1 MISTSLTQ
9 DPTPIELTFP
19 PMLGQE
25 EFRHLGY
32 ALIDLVARHLYQVR
46 LRSPYRPVSAEA
58 RQALELVSLPE
69 NGVAAE
75 EIVAFFEER
84 IQPHPTFGTGHPRG
98 FGWIAGGPDPM
109 AVLGSLL
116 ASALNPNCIGG
127 DQSATYLELA
137 VLRWLK
143 ELVGFPTEGSAGLLL
158 SGGTQATLVCLMAAR
173 NAAATAAG
181 WNPRAEGL
189 QRYPTPLVLYASEQT
204 HHCVAGAVEVLGLGQ
219 HHLRSIA
226 STDDFHLD
234 LAALQATVRGDREEG
249 LQPFCVVATAGTT
262 NTGAID
268 PLDAIA
274 DFCEREGLWL
284 HVDGSYGAF
293 GRLDPRIASRYC
305 GMERADSL
313 TLDPHKWL
321 SIPYECGCALV
332 RNREQLVATFAVPP
346 PDYLRET
353 LGEVRFTD
361 YSMQLSRG
369 FGALKLWMALMSA
382 GRAGLV
388 ALVSRHNSLARQ
400 LAERIDETP
409 DLERMAPVEL
419 STVCFRAV
427 PQHLRED
434 DAALDALNKAVM
446 REVQL
451 EGEAF
456 LSGTT
461 LRERFV
467 LRACVLHAMTTEEDI
482 VALVEAVQRA
492 VERLVGRH
500 TCNTSADTLPGVSE
514 SALQREELS

>member
-1 MISTSLTQ
+1 MGITPLTT
-9 DPTPIELTFP
+9 DPSPIELTFP
-19 PMLGQE
+19 TMLGQE
-25 EFRHLGY
+25 EFRQLGY
-32 ALIDLVARHLYQVR
+32 SLIDLVARHLYQVR
-46 LRSPYRPVSAEA
+46 LRPPYHPVSEEA
-58 RQALELVSLPE
+58 RQALVLLPLPD
-69 NGVAAE
+69 NGVRAE

-84 IQPHPTFGTGHPRG
+84 IQPYPTFGTGHPRG
-98 FGWIAGGPDPM
+98 FGWITGGPDPM

-116 ASALNPNCIGG
+116 AAALNPNCIGG

-143 ELVGFPTEGSAGLLL
+143 ELVGFPTEESAGLLL

-173 NAAATAAG
+173 HAAAVAAG
-181 WNPRAEGL
+181 WNPRIEGL
-189 QRYPTPLVLYASEQT
+189 QRYPAPLVLYTSEQT

-234 LAALQATVRGDREEG
+234 LAALHAAVRRDRQDG
-249 LQPFCVVATAGTT
+249 QQPFCVVANAGTT

-268 PLDAIA
+268 PLAAIA
-274 DFCEREGLWL
+274 DFCEREGLWF
-284 HVDGSYGAF
+284 HVDGAYGAF
-293 GRLDPRIASRYC
+293 GRLDPRIAFRYG

-313 TLDPHKWL
+313 SLDPHKWL
-321 SIPYECGCALV
+321 SVPYECGCALV

-369 FGALKLWMALMSA
+369 FHALKLWMALMSA
-382 GRAGLV
+382 GRSGLV
-388 ALVSRHNSLARQ
+388 ALVSRHNALARR
-400 LAERIDETP
+400 LVELIDGTP

-427 PQHLRED
+427 PPRLRGEF
-434 DAALDALNKAVM
+434 AALDALNKAVM

-456 LSGTT
+456 LSGTM
-461 LRERFV
+461 LRGCFV
-467 LRACVLHAMTTEEDI
+467 LRACILHSMTAEEDI
-482 VALVEAVQRA
+482 VALVGAVQRA
-492 VERLVGRH
+492 VRH
-500 TCNTSADTLPGVSE
+500 LSAHV
-514 SALQREELS
+514 

>member
-1 MISTSLTQ
+1 MSTSHTQ
-9 DPTPIELTFP
+9 DPTPLELTFP
-19 PMLGQE
+19 TMLGQE
-25 EFRHLGY
+25 DFRHLGY

-46 LRSPYRPVSAEA
+46 LRSPYRPIPAEA
-58 RQALELVSLPE
+58 RQALELLPLPE
-69 NGVAAE
+69 NGVRAE

-84 IQPHPTFGTGHPRG
+84 IQPYPTFGIGHPRG

-116 ASALNPNCIGG
+116 AAALNPNCIGG
-127 DQSATYLELA
+127 DQAATYVELA

-158 SGGTQATLVCLMAAR
+158 SGGTQATLVCLLAAR
-173 NAAATAAG
+173 HAAATATG
-181 WNPRAEGL
+181 WNPRIQGL
-189 QRYPTPLVLYASEQT
+189 QRYPTPLVVYASEQT

-219 HHLRSIA
+219 HHLRSIVC
-226 STDDFHLD
+226 TDDFQLD
-234 LAALQATVRGDREEG
+234 LAALYAAVRRDREDG

-268 PLDAIA
+268 PLAAIA
-274 DFCEREGLWL
+274 DVCEREGLWL

-293 GRLDPRIASRYC
+293 GRLDPRIASRY
-305 GMERADSL
+305 GGLERADSL
-313 TLDPHKWL
+313 ALDPHKWL
-321 SIPYECGCALV
+321 SVPYECGCALV
-332 RNREQLVATFAVPP
+332 RNREQLVAPFAVPP

-369 FGALKLWMALMSA
+369 FGALKLWMALMAA

-388 ALVSRHNSLARQ
+388 ALVSRHNSLARR
-400 LAERIDETP
+400 LADLIDDAP

-427 PQHLRED
+427 PARMCNDE
-434 DAALDALNKAVM
+434 AALDALNKAVM

-461 LRERFV
+461 LRGRFV

-482 VALVEAVQRA
+482 VALIEAVRRA
-492 VERLVGRH
+492 VGRLADE
-500 TCNTSADTLPGVSE
+500 CTSRSEQGVCE
-514 SALQREELS
+514 SALRKEVA

>member
-1 MISTSLTQ
+1 MSTSHTQ
-9 DPTPIELTFP
+9 DPTPIEPTFP
-19 PMLGQE
+19 TMPEQE

-46 LRSPYRPVSAEA
+46 LRSPYRPVSAET
-58 RQALELVSLPE
+58 RQALELLPLPE
-69 NGVAAE
+69 NGVRAQ

-84 IQPHPTFGTGHPRG
+84 IQPYPTFGIGHPRG

-116 ASALNPNCIGG
+116 AAALNPNCIGG
-127 DQSATYLELA
+127 DQAATYVELA

-158 SGGTQATLVCLMAAR
+158 SGGSQATLVCLIAAR
-173 NAAATAAG
+173 HVTTAAAG
-181 WNPRAEGL
+181 WNPRTEGL
-189 QRYPTPLVLYASEQT
+189 QRYPTSLVLYASEQT

-219 HHLRSIA
+219 HLLRSLA
-226 STDDFHLD
+226 STDDFQLD
-234 LAALQATVRGDREEG
+234 LAALQAALRRDREDG

-268 PLDAIA
+268 PLEAIA
-274 DFCEREGLWL
+274 DYCEREGLWL

-293 GRLDPRIASRYC
+293 GRLDPRIASRY
-305 GMERADSL
+305 GGLERADSL
-313 TLDPHKWL
+313 ALDPHKWL
-321 SIPYECGCALV
+321 SVPYECGCALV

-369 FGALKLWMALMSA
+369 FHALKLWMALMAA
-382 GRAGLV
+382 GHAGLV
-388 ALVSRHNSLARQ
+388 ALVSRHNALARR
-400 LAERIDETP
+400 LADLLDGSP
-409 DLERMAPVEL
+409 DLERMAPVDL

-427 PQHLRED
+427 PPRICGD

-456 LSGTT
+456 LSGTM
-461 LRERFV
+461 LRGRFV
-467 LRACVLHAMTTEEDI
+467 LRACVLHALTTEEDI
-482 VALVEAVQRA
+482 VALVEAVRRA
-492 VERLVGRH
+492 VGRLA
-500 TCNTSADTLPGVSE
+500 NEYTSRSDQGVCE
-514 SALQREELS
+514 SALRKEVA

>member
-1 MISTSLTQ
+1 MGITPLTK
-9 DPTPIELTFP
+9 DSSPIALTFP
-19 PMLGQE
+19 TMLGQE
-25 EFRHLGY
+25 EFCQLGY
-32 ALIDLVARHLYQVR
+32 YLIDRVARHLYQVR
-46 LRSPYRPVSAEA
+46 LCAPYRRVSEET
-58 RQALELVSLPE
+58 RQVLELLPLPD
-69 NGVAAE
+69 NGVTAE

-84 IQPHPTFGTGHPRG
+84 IQPYPTFGIGHPRG

-116 ASALNPNCIGG
+116 AAALNPNCIGG

-143 ELVGFPTEGSAGLLL
+143 KLVGFPTEGSAGLLL
-158 SGGTQATLVCLMAAR
+158 SGGTQATLVCLMVAR
-173 NAAATAAG
+173 HAAAVRAG
-181 WNPRAEGL
+181 WNPRTEGL

-226 STDDFHLD
+226 STDDYQLD
-234 LAALQATVRGDREEG
+234 LAALHAAVRRDREDG
-249 LQPFCVVATAGTT
+249 LQPFCVVANAGTT

-268 PLDAIA
+268 PLAAIA
-274 DFCEREGLWL
+274 DFCEREGLWF

-293 GRLDPRIASRYC
+293 GRLDPRVASRYC

-321 SIPYECGCALV
+321 SVPYECGCALL
-332 RNREQLVATFAVPP
+332 RTREQLVATFAVPP

-369 FGALKLWMALMSA
+369 FHALKLWMALMSA
-382 GRAGLV
+382 GRSGLV
-388 ALVSRHNSLARQ
+388 ALVSQHNALARR
-400 LAERIDETP
+400 LATLIDSAP
-409 DLERMAPVEL
+409 DLERMAPMEL

-427 PQHLRED
+427 PAQLRCD
-434 DAALDALNKAVM
+434 DAALDALNQAVM

-461 LRERFV
+461 LQGCFV
-467 LRACVLHAMTTEEDI
+467 LRACVLHSMTTEEDI
-482 VALVEAVQRA
+482 MALVGSVQRA
-492 VERLVGRH
+492 VRRLGSGR
-500 TCNTSADTLPGVSE
+500 TCITRAGTHQGMIEGDIRRGE
-514 SALQREELS
+514 Q

>member
-1 MISTSLTQ
+1 MGITSLTK
-9 DPTPIELTFP
+9 DPSSIELTFP
-19 PMLGQE
+19 TTLGQE
-25 EFRHLGY
+25 EFCQLGY
-32 ALIDLVARHLYQVR
+32 YLIDLVARHLYQVR
-46 LRSPYRPVSAEA
+46 LRSPYRPVSEET
-58 RQALELVSLPE
+58 RQALELMPLPD
-69 NGVAAE
+69 NGVTAE

-84 IQPHPTFGTGHPRG
+84 IQPYPTFGTGHPRG

-116 ASALNPNCIGG
+116 AAALNPNCIGG

-158 SGGTQATLVCLMAAR
+158 GGGTQATLVCLMAAR
-173 NAAATAAG
+173 HTAAVAAG

-189 QRYPTPLVLYASEQT
+189 QRYPTPLALYASEQT
-204 HHCVAGAVEVLGLGQ
+204 HHCVTGAVEVLGLGQ

-226 STDDFHLD
+226 STDDFQLD
-234 LAALQATVRGDREEG
+234 LAALHAAVQRDREDD
-249 LQPFCVVATAGTT
+249 LQPFCVVANAGTT

-268 PLDAIA
+268 PLTAIA
-274 DFCEREGLWL
+274 DFCEREGLWF

-293 GRLDPRIASRYC
+293 GRLDPRVASRYC

-321 SIPYECGCALV
+321 SVPYECGCALV
-332 RNREQLVATFAVPP
+332 RNREQLVATFSVPP

-369 FGALKLWMALMSA
+369 FHALKLWMALMSA
-382 GRAGLV
+382 GRSGLV
-388 ALVSRHNSLARQ
+388 SLVSRHNALARH
-400 LAERIDETP
+400 LAELIDYAPE
-409 DLERMAPVEL
+409 LERLAPVEL

-427 PQHLRED
+427 PPRLRGD
-434 DAALDALNKAVM
+434 DAALDAFNKAVM
-446 REVQL
+446 REVQR

-456 LSGTT
+456 LSGTM
-461 LRERFV
+461 LRGCFV
-467 LRACVLHAMTTEEDI
+467 LRACVLHSMTTEEDI
-482 VALVEAVQRA
+482 VALVGAVQRA
-492 VERLVGRH
+492 VGR
-500 TCNTSADTLPGVSE
+500 TCITRAGTRQGVIESE
-514 SALQREELS
+514 IRRGEQ

>member
-1 MISTSLTQ
+1 MGITPLTK
-9 DPTPIELTFP
+9 DPSSIELTFP
-19 PMLGQE
+19 TMLGQE
-25 EFRHLGY
+25 EFRQLGY
-32 ALIDLVARHLYQVR
+32 YLIDRVARHLYQVR
-46 LRSPYRPVSAEA
+46 LRSPYRPVSEKT
-58 RQALELVSLPE
+58 RQALELLPLPD
-69 NGVAAE
+69 NGVTAE

-84 IQPHPTFGTGHPRG
+84 IQPYPTFGTGHPRG

-116 ASALNPNCIGG
+116 AAALNPNCIGG
-127 DQSATYLELA
+127 DQSATYLDLA

-143 ELVGFPTEGSAGLLL
+143 ELVDFPTMGSAGLLL

-173 NAAATAAG
+173 HAAAVAAG
-181 WNPRAEGL
+181 WNPRTEGL

-219 HHLRSIA
+219 HLLRSIA
-226 STDDFHLD
+226 STDDFQLD
-234 LAALQATVRGDREEG
+234 LAALHAAVRRDREDD
-249 LQPFCVVATAGTT
+249 LQPFCVVANAGTT

-268 PLDAIA
+268 PLAAIA
-274 DFCEREGLWL
+274 DFCEREGLWF

-321 SIPYECGCALV
+321 SVPYECGCALV

-369 FGALKLWMALMSA
+369 FHALKLWMALMSA
-382 GRAGLV
+382 GRSGLV
-388 ALVSRHNSLARQ
+388 ALVSLHNALARH
-400 LAERIDETP
+400 LAELIDDTP
-409 DLERMAPVEL
+409 ELERIAPVEL

-427 PQHLRED
+427 PLWLRGD
-434 DAALDALNKAVM
+434 DAALDAFNKVVM

-461 LRERFV
+461 LRGCFV
-467 LRACVLHAMTTEEDI
+467 LRACVLHSMTTEEDI
-482 VALVEAVQRA
+482 VALIGAVRRA
-492 VERLVGRH
+492 VGRLDGER
-500 TCNTSADTLPGVSE
+500 TCITLANTHQGVIE
-514 SALQREELS
+514 SDIRWEEQ

>member
-1 MISTSLTQ
+1 MSTSHTQ
-9 DPTPIELTFP
+9 DPTPIEPTFP
-19 PMLGQE
+19 TMPEQE

-32 ALIDLVARHLYQVR
+32 ALIDLVVRHLYQVR
-46 LRSPYRPVSAEA
+46 LRSPYRPIPVET
-58 RQALELVSLPE
+58 RQTLELLPLPV
-69 NGVAAE
+69 NGVRAQ

-84 IQPHPTFGTGHPRG
+84 IQPYPTFGIGHPRG

-116 ASALNPNCIGG
+116 AAALNPNCIGG
-127 DQSATYLELA
+127 DQSATYVELA

-158 SGGTQATLVCLMAAR
+158 SGGSQATLVCLMAAR
-173 NAAATAAG
+173 HAAAVAAG
-181 WNPRAEGL
+181 WNPRTEGL
-189 QRYPTPLVLYASEQT
+189 QRYPTSLVLYASEQT

-219 HHLRSIA
+219 HHLCSLA
-226 STDDFHLD
+226 STDDFQLD
-234 LAALQATVRGDREEG
+234 LAALHAAIRRDREYG
-249 LQPFCVVATAGTT
+249 LQPFCVVANAGTT

-293 GRLDPRIASRYC
+293 GRLDPRIASRYI
-305 GMERADSL
+305 GLERADSL
-313 TLDPHKWL
+313 ALDPHKWL
-321 SIPYECGCALV
+321 SVPYECGCALV
-332 RNREQLVATFAVPP
+332 RNQEQLVATFAVPP

-388 ALVSRHNSLARQ
+388 ALVSRHNALARR
-400 LAERIDETP
+400 LADLIDDAP

-419 STVCFRAV
+419 STVCFRAI
-427 PQHLRED
+427 PARLSSD
-434 DAALDALNKAVM
+434 DVALDALNKAVM

-461 LRERFV
+461 LRGRFV

-482 VALVEAVQRA
+482 VALVEAVRRA
-492 VERLVGRH
+492 VGRLADE
-500 TCNTSADTLPGVSE
+500 CTSRSDQAVCE
-514 SALQREELS
+514 SALRKEVA

>member
-1 MISTSLTQ
+1 MGITPLAK
-9 DPTPIELTFP
+9 DPSPLEPTFP
-19 PMLGQE
+19 TTLGQE

-46 LRSPYRPVSAEA
+46 LRSPYRPVPAEA
-58 RQALELVSLPE
+58 RQALELLPLSE
-69 NGVAAE
+69 HGVRAE

-84 IQPHPTFGTGHPRG
+84 IQPYPTFGTGHPRG

-116 ASALNPNCIGG
+116 AAALNPNCIGG

-173 NAAATAAG
+173 HAAATATE
-181 WNPRAEGL
+181 WDPRIQGL
-189 QRYPTPLVLYASEQT
+189 QKYPTPLVLYASEQT
-204 HHCVAGAVEVLGLGQ
+204 HHSVAGAVEVLGLGQ
-219 HHLRSIA
+219 HHLRSLA
-226 STDDFHLD
+226 STDDFQLD
-234 LAALQATVRGDREEG
+234 LEALYAAVQRDREED
-249 LQPFCVVATAGTT
+249 LQPFCVAANAGTT

-268 PLDAIA
+268 PLAAIA

-293 GRLDPRIASRYC
+293 GRLDPRVASRYG

-332 RNREQLVATFAVPP
+332 RNKEQLVATFAVPP

-361 YSMQLSRG
+361 FSMQLSRG
-369 FGALKLWMALMSA
+369 FGALKLWMALMAA
-382 GRAGLV
+382 GRSGLV
-388 ALVSRHNSLARQ
+388 ALVSRHNALARR
-400 LAERIDETP
+400 LAELLDDTP
-409 DLERMAPVEL
+409 DFERMAPVEL

-427 PQHLRED
+427 PPRLRSD

-446 REVQL
+446 RAVQL

-461 LRERFV
+461 LRGCFV

-492 VERLVGRH
+492 VGHLGDGY
-500 TCNTSADTLPGVSE
+500 TCNTRADTHQGVIE
-514 SALQREELS
+514 SDSRWEEH

>member
-1 MISTSLTQ
+1 MSTSHTQ
-9 DPTPIELTFP
+9 DPTPLELTFP
-19 PMLGQE
+19 TMPEQE

-46 LRSPYRPVSAEA
+46 LRSPYRPIPLEA
-58 RQALELVSLPE
+58 RQALELLPLPE
-69 NGVAAE
+69 HGVRAR

-84 IQPHPTFGTGHPRG
+84 IQPYPTFGIGHPRG

-116 ASALNPNCIGG
+116 AAALNPNCIGG
-127 DQSATYLELA
+127 DQAATYVELA

-158 SGGTQATLVCLMAAR
+158 SGGSQATLVCLMAAR
-173 NAAATAAG
+173 HAAAVAAG
-181 WNPRAEGL
+181 WNPRTEGL
-189 QRYPTPLVLYASEQT
+189 QRYPTSLVLYASEQT
-204 HHCVAGAVEVLGLGQ
+204 HHCVAGAVEVLDLGQ
-219 HHLRSIA
+219 HHLRSLA
-226 STDDFHLD
+226 STDDFQLD
-234 LAALQATVRGDREEG
+234 LAALHAAVRRDREDG
-249 LQPFCVVATAGTT
+249 LQPFCVVANAGTT

-268 PLDAIA
+268 PLAAIA

-293 GRLDPRIASRYC
+293 GRLDPRIASRY
-305 GMERADSL
+305 GGLERADSL
-313 TLDPHKWL
+313 ALDPHKWL
-321 SIPYECGCALV
+321 SVPYECGCALV

-369 FGALKLWMALMSA
+369 FHALKLWMALMAA
-382 GRAGLV
+382 GHAGLV
-388 ALVSRHNSLARQ
+388 ALVSRHNALARR
-400 LAERIDETP
+400 LADLLDGSP
-409 DLERMAPVEL
+409 DLERMAPVDL

-427 PQHLRED
+427 PPRICGDE
-434 DAALDALNKAVM
+434 AALDALNKAVM

-461 LRERFV
+461 LRGRFV

-482 VALVEAVQRA
+482 VALVEAVRRA
-492 VERLVGRH
+492 VGRL
-500 TCNTSADTLPGVSE
+500 ADECATRSEQGVRE
-514 SALQREELS
+514 SALRKEVA

>member
-1 MISTSLTQ
+1 MSTSHTQ
-9 DPTPIELTFP
+9 DPTPIEPTFP
-19 PMLGQE
+19 TMPEQE

-46 LRSPYRPVSAEA
+46 LRSPYRPIPAET
-58 RQALELVSLPE
+58 RQALERLPLPE
-69 NGVAAE
+69 NGVMAQ

-84 IQPHPTFGTGHPRG
+84 IQPYPTFGIGHPRG

-116 ASALNPNCIGG
+116 AAALNPNCIGG
-127 DQSATYLELA
+127 DQAATYVELA

-158 SGGTQATLVCLMAAR
+158 SGGSQATLVCLMAAR
-173 NAAATAAG
+173 HAAAVAAG
-181 WNPRAEGL
+181 WNPRTEGL
-189 QRYPTPLVLYASEQT
+189 QRYPTSLVLYASEQT

-219 HHLRSIA
+219 HLLRSLA
-226 STDDFHLD
+226 STDDFQLD
-234 LAALQATVRGDREEG
+234 LAALQAALRRDREDG

-268 PLDAIA
+268 PLAAIA

-293 GRLDPRIASRYC
+293 GRLDPRIASRYG

-321 SIPYECGCALV
+321 SISYECGCALV

-369 FGALKLWMALMSA
+369 FGALKLWMALMAA
-382 GRAGLV
+382 GHAGLV
-388 ALVSRHNSLARQ
+388 ALVSRHNVLARR
-400 LAERIDETP
+400 LAALLDGSP

-427 PQHLRED
+427 PPRICGDE
-434 DAALDALNKAVM
+434 AALDALNKAVM

-461 LRERFV
+461 LRGRFV

-482 VALVEAVQRA
+482 VALVAAVRRA
-492 VERLVGRH
+492 VGHLGDGY
-500 TCNTSADTLPGVSE
+500 TCNTRADTHQGVIE
-514 SALQREELS
+514 SDS